1 MIQWALEDE
10 GLPVEVAV
18 NGREALDVAARQQPA
33 LVVLDMVL
41 PLLDGAGVASGLRDM
56 YGGDVPILLITAD
69 GRITEKARQVG
80 AHDFLRKPFEIDD
93 LVHAVHRGAKRLP

>member
-1 MIQWALEDE
+1 
-10 GLPVEVAV
+10 
-18 NGREALDVAARQQPA
+18 
-33 LVVLDMVL
+33 
-41 PLLDGAGVASGLRDM
+41 M